1 MRIGWK
7 RGRDE
12 GQRGRNSIVVVG
24 GSRLGQYCLA
34 FLVGVTVSSFYHH
47 HQPHSSSLSTSRRT
61 NEKKEQQEATA
72 VVHRL
77 RRQNTERRQQDVVVD
92 DGWKSIDVFLGQPR
106 DDDKKDDI
114 IVGGGKSQCD
124 QDKLVLAL
132 LQEKQRNGYFID
144 LAANDA
150 IALSNTYQLERNY
163 GWQGVC
169 IEPNPRYWDNLVRLR
184 KCQVAAAV
192 VGSTKKNERVD
203 FFLIEGGRAPSAGI
217 LGFDNK
223 VADVGKSKKQGRSVP
238 FYTVP
243 LAEILARYNAPTVI
257 DYLSL
262 DVEGAEY
269 YVMRDF
275 PFDSYAFR
283 ILTIERPTQELVDLL
298 YQHRYIYVAANNE
311 HGMETLFLH
320 LDHYYDQQHRG
331 DNDSVIIKTAVES
344 VGWRFGSTKW
354 IDVTGGGGG
363 GTITAQQQRGRL
375 LLTPP
380 KVIGTK

>member
-12 GQRGRNSIVVVG
+12 GQRGRNNIFVG
-24 GSRLGQYCLA
+24 SSRLGRQCLA
-34 FLVGVTVSSFYHH
+34 FLIGVTVSSLYH
-47 HQPHSSSLSTSRRT
+47 HSSSSSSSRRT
-61 NEKKEQQEATA
+61 DEGEEATA
-72 VVHRL
+72 VHRH

-106 DDDKKDDI
+106 DDDDKKDDI
-114 IVGGGKSQCD
+114 IVVGGGKSQCD

-150 IALSNTYQLERNY
+150 IALSNTYQLERHY
-163 GWQGVC
+163 GWSGIC

-184 KCQVAAAV
+184 TCHVAAAV
-192 VGSTKKNERVD
+192 VGGKTRNERVN

-223 VADVGKSKKQGRSVP
+223 MTDVGDKSKKKQGRSVP

-243 LAEILARYNAPTVI
+243 LVEILDRYNAPTVI

-320 LDHYYDQQHRG
+320 LDHYYDQQNQH
-331 DNDSVIIKTAVES
+331 DDSVVQTAVES

-354 IDVTGGGGG
+354 IDIVGGA
-363 GTITAQQQRGRL
+363 GTMTAQQQQRGR